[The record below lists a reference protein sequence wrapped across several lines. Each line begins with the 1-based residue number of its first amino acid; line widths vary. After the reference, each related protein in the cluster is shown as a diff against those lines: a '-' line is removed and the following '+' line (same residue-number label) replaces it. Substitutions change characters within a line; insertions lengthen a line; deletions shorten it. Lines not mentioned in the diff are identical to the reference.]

1 MDESYKQF
9 CKTYP
14 QLTSMFILNKDL
26 LINDIIKLS
35 TYPQI

>member
-1 MDESYKQF
+1 MNKSYKQF

-14 QLTSMFILNKDL
+14 QSIKMSVLNKDL
-26 LINDIIKLS
+26 LINDIIELS